1 MATFQE
7 NVDYIVND
15 KSTMDRFHVE
25 LTFTFNVTPYLQAN
39 TFRITI
45 YDVMTHRDLTITA
58 DDLIYGNSY
67 GLVPI
72 DGPEVNP
79 TTKAKQLDDSLI
91 ENDGLV
97 IFFSGNVLTI
107 VMIPRCSNDTKTI
120 GFYSSSIYIQFS
132 QDDDIKNSITFYAAL
147 FPKILRDD
155 NVIQLNNDVDDPIF
169 GADKNIRPAYDF
181 NKNISKSID
190 RFNYDTKEIFY
201 ANTTYSAHKEGEVP
215 VYISKI
221 SAYGIDEYDRQMLSF
236 EYDWENAKSYLID
249 EVDGT
254 VHDNIPYDVV
264 VPNSY
269 EIEPVS
275 GYTASIDNYL
285 ITQYI
290 YRETPGFYKNK
301 LVFELQNLPT
311 STALDKLV
319 VTIEDLTPE
328 HYTKDS
334 PSGTAVVRI
343 FNPNVDYRD
352 RNLLEYGIIDVSENL
367 NVEIDE
373 EHIDYSNYESYGE
386 ILIPLKNIHFASGI
400 KKADGQFGFEAYIN
414 AEIAGMT
421 TEQVKTATYGC
432 DYITTDY
439 YTVAPTLIPLDIKL
453 RWDPAYENNT
463 IMPDE
468 SETIHVK
475 ITNNNSDYIDW
486 ENYKIRYIC
495 TWAGEDVT
503 STITNLDTSNYDEYH
518 YITFDVPSLMSD
530 KFDPPRLKYLFEVT
544 AYIEGSDPD
553 VSPEITEQW
562 MEDKTKNSAEV
573 EFTLYVDELERLEF
587 LVNTLVYNPA
597 LDVDDKGNLVKV
609 IKKNETQGFT
619 IDLYNPNI
627 NHRNRT
633 TDSINMTLY
642 SPTESYF
649 KQDTVV
655 ENGVHLEFTYDANY
669 ESKSDI
675 SGAGIIH
682 VTVTN
687 MHIDHVDIQK
697 LIGLYAYIDGYKTDT
712 DAIYEDGQFWTMDD
726 PVIPHDWDYMKNYV
740 IYTDSVLETENSYI
754 GVRDIRCAGA
764 NFSFT
769 NVESDV
775 YCIGPLTINNHN
787 MNPNLDYYCGNYPGI
802 TATGSSYPLNF
813 YNNGNIKYNITVPAG
828 IKKPMLYYYY
838 NPEDPL
844 GDNRFENTNNSV
856 IGNDPYAGY
865 ADDGGMII
873 TDRMVKEIK
882 QLPIYPGTRTINVF
896 QDVSYDFATHLDDFE
911 YDAERGI
918 YKANAFRASNHC
930 TITLCPGEFH
940 FNTFDADTYF
950 TIVVP
955 AMNDDQYVKIMVQGN
970 INISN
975 NLTIINNNNRMDSL
989 LLYSN
994 SGDISFAAAG
1004 DSSNPD
1010 KQIGIAVAPR
1020 GTISLS
1026 NKFIWKGGTW
1036 ARKVIVQARSEYHL
1050 LPEAEPNT

>member
-25 LTFTFNVTPYLQAN
+25 LTFTFDVTRYLQAN

-72 DGPEVNP
+72 VGPEVNP
-79 TTKAKQLDDSLI
+79 STKAKQLDDSLI
-91 ENDGLV
+91 ENDGIV

-132 QDDDIKNSITFYAAL
+132 QDEDIKNSITFYAAL

-155 NVIQLNNDVDDPIF
+155 KVIQYDNGIDDPVF
-169 GADKNIRPAYDF
+169 GANKNIRPAYDF
-181 NKNISKSID
+181 NKNISKSIE
-190 RFNYDTKEIFY
+190 RFDYDTKEIFY
-201 ANTTYSAHKEGEVP
+201 ANTTFSAHNEGEVP

-254 VHDNIPYDVV
+254 IHDNIPYDVV

-269 EIEPVS
+269 NIEPVL
-275 GYTASIDNYL
+275 GYSASIDNYL

-311 STALDKLV
+311 STALDRLV
-319 VTIEDLTPE
+319 VTIEDLTPAR
-328 HYTKDS
+328 YTKDS
-334 PSGTAVVRI
+334 PEGTAIVKI

-352 RNLLEYGIIDVSENL
+352 INLLKYDIIDSPENL
-367 NVEIDE
+367 NVEIDR

-386 ILIPLKNIHFASGI
+386 ILIPLKNIHFTTQT
-400 KKADGQFGFEAYIN
+400 KKADGQFGFEACIS

-421 TEQVKTATYGC
+421 IEQVETATYGC
-432 DYITTDY
+432 DYITTDF
-439 YTVAPTLIPLDIKL
+439 YTVRPELTKL
-453 RWDPAYENNT
+453 QIELTWDPEYENNM

-468 SETIHVK
+468 SETVHVK
-475 ITNNNSDYIDW
+475 ITNNNLDYIDLL
-486 ENYKIRYIC
+486 NYPINYTC
-495 TWAGEDVT
+495 TWAGEGVPLSD
-503 STITNLDTSNYDEYH
+503 IRNLDTSNYDEYH
-518 YITFDVPSLMSD
+518 YITFDVVNLMSD
-530 KFDPPRLKYLFEVT
+530 RIDPPRLTYLFEVT

-553 VSPEITEQW
+553 VSPEISLEW

-573 EFTLYVDELERLEF
+573 KFTLYVDVLEHLEF
-587 LVNTLVYNPA
+587 LENTLVYNPA
-597 LDVDDKGNLVKV
+597 LDVDEEGNLVKV

-627 NHRNRT
+627 NHR
-633 TDSINMTLY
+633 SINDDRIIMTLY
-642 SPTESYF
+642 SPNARYF
-649 KQDTVV
+649 KQDTVI
-655 ENGVHLEFTYDANY
+655 ENGVHLEYDYDENY

-697 LIGLYAYIDGYKTDT
+697 LIGLYAYINGHETETY
-712 DAIYEDGQFWTMDD
+712 ARYEDGQFWTMDD
-726 PVIPHDWDYMKNYV
+726 PVIPHEWDYMKNYV

-828 IKKPMLYYYY
+828 TKKPMLYYYY
-838 NPEDPL
+838 NPEDPA
-844 GDNRFENTNNSV
+844 GNNRFENTNNSV

-873 TDRMVKEIK
+873 TDRMVEEIK
-882 QLPIYPGTRTINVF
+882 QLPIYPGTRTINLF
-896 QDVSYDFATHLDDFE
+896 QDVSYDFASHLNEFE
-911 YDAERGI
+911 YDAARGI
-918 YKANAFRASNHC
+918 RKANAFRASNRC

-950 TIVVP
+950 TIIVP
-955 AMNDDQYVKIMVQGN
+955 AMNDDEYVKIMVQGN

-975 NLTIINNNNRMDSL
+975 NLTIINYNNRMDSF

-1010 KQIGIAVAPR
+1010 KQIGLAVAPR

-1050 LPEAEPNT
+1050 LPESNS

>member
-25 LTFTFNVTPYLQAN
+25 LTFTFDVTPYLQAN

-58 DDLIYGNSY
+58 DDLTYGNSY

-72 DGPEVNP
+72 VGPEVNP
-79 TTKAKQLDDSLI
+79 STKAKQLDDSLI
-91 ENDGLV
+91 ENDGIV

-132 QDDDIKNSITFYAAL
+132 QDEDTKNSLTLYAAL
-147 FPKILRDD
+147 FPKILRD
-155 NVIQLNNDVDDPIF
+155 NKVIQYDDGVDDPVF
-169 GADKNIRPAYDF
+169 GANKNIRPAYDF

-190 RFNYDTKEIFY
+190 RFDYDTKEIFY
-201 ANTTYSAHKEGEVP
+201 ANTTFSAHKEGEVP

-221 SAYGIDEYDRQMLSF
+221 SAYGIDEYDSQMLSF

-254 VHDNIPYDVV
+254 IHDNIPYNVV

-269 EIEPVS
+269 DIEPVL

-285 ITQYI
+285 ITQFI

-328 HYTKDS
+328 HYTEGS
-334 PSGTAVVRI
+334 IGTAVVKI

-352 RNLLEYGIIDVSENL
+352 INLLKYNIIQSPENL
-367 NVEIDE
+367 NVEIDV

-386 ILIPLKNIHFASGI
+386 ILIPLKNIYFTTHI
-400 KKADGQFGFEAYIN
+400 KKAEGQFGFEACIS

-421 TEQVKTATYGC
+421 TEQVEAATYGC
-432 DYITTDY
+432 AYITTDF
-439 YTVAPTLIPLDIKL
+439 YTVRPELTKL
-453 RWDPAYENNT
+453 QIELTWDPAYENNM

-468 SETIHVK
+468 SETVHVK
-475 ITNNNSDYIDW
+475 ITNNNLDYIDL
-486 ENYKIRYIC
+486 ENYPIKYTC
-495 TWAGEDVT
+495 TWAGEGVPP
-503 STITNLDTSNYDEYH
+503 SSIKNLDTSNYDEYH
-518 YITFDVPSLMSD
+518 YITFDVVDLMSFS
-530 KFDPPRLKYLFEVT
+530 FDPPLLKYLFEIT
-544 AYIEGSDPD
+544 AYIKGSDPD

-562 MEDKTKNSAEV
+562 MYDKTVNSAEV
-573 EFTLYVDELERLEF
+573 EFTLYVDVLEHLVFLE
-587 LVNTLVYNPA
+587 NTLVYNPA
-597 LDVDDKGNLVKV
+597 LDVDQEGNLVKV

-627 NHRNRT
+627 NHRNLA
-633 TDSINMTLY
+633 DDPIIMTLY
-642 SPTESYF
+642 SPDERYF

-655 ENGVHLEFTYDANY
+655 TNGVHLAFTPDTNY
-669 ESKSDI
+669 ASKSDI

-687 MHIDHVDIQK
+687 MHIDHIDIQK
-697 LIGLYAYIDGYKTDT
+697 LIGLYAYITGHESDT
-712 DAIYEDGQFWTMDD
+712 YARYEDGQFWTMDD
-726 PVIPHDWDYMKNYV
+726 PVIPHEWDYMKNYV

-802 TATGSSYPLNF
+802 TATGSSYALNF

-828 IKKPMLYYYY
+828 TKKPMLYYYY
-838 NPEDPL
+838 NPEDPA
-844 GDNRFENTNNSV
+844 GNNRFENTNNSV

-882 QLPIYPGTRTINVF
+882 QLPIYPGTRTINLF
-896 QDVSYDFATHLDDFE
+896 QDVSYNFATHLSEFE
-911 YDAERGI
+911 KDEARGI
-918 YKANAFRASNHC
+918 YKANAFRASNRC

-950 TIVVP
+950 TIIVP
-955 AMNDDQYVKIMVQGN
+955 AMNDDEYVKIMVQGN

-975 NLTIINNNNRMDSL
+975 NLTIINYNNRMDSF

-1004 DSSNPD
+1004 DSGNPD
-1010 KQIGIAVAPR
+1010 KQIGLAVAPR

-1050 LPEAEPNT
+1050 LPESNS